1 MNPGCINPPIV
12 EVEQR
17 ANRDN
22 EVQDFVG
29 PARCPNSIEITL
41 SNRRRA
47 GVHVVHESKQRLVPL
62 IELRGFEIGQHT
74 LDERRIAKEFRCNCS
89 V

>member
-1 MNPGCINPPIV
+1 MNPRCINPPIV

-17 ANRDN
+17 THGDD

-41 SNRRRA
+41 
-47 GVHVVHESKQRLVPL
+47 G
-62 IELRGFEIGQHT
+62 
-74 LDERRIAKEFRCNCS
+74 D
-89 V
+89 